1 MATNCYSAGKK
12 ASMVNVTASAGK
24 KTPSTFSKV
33 SNSAGKSSGTAR
45 SGDPKGAPA
54 MGKGK

>member
-1 MATNCYSAGKK
+1 MYKVGKSSSLGGK
-12 ASMVNVTASAGK
+12 HSTTHDMGK

-33 SNSAGKSSGTAR
+33 SASAGKSSGTKR
-45 SGDPKGAPA
+45 TGDSNGAPV

>member
-1 MATNCYSAGKK
+1 MYKIGKSSSLGGK
-12 ASMVNVTASAGK
+12 HSVTHDMGK

-33 SNSAGKSSGTAR
+33 TASAGKSSGTR
-45 SGDPKGAPA
+45 RDGDKSGAPA